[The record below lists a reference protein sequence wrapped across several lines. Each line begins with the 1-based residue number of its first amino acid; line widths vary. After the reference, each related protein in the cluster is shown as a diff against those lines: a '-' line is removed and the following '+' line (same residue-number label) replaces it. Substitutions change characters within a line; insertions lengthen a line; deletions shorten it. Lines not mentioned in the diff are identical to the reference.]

1 MGQARGDRLA
11 EREGFEPPI
20 RLPVCRISSAVH
32 STALPPLRSP
42 TGLKKP
48 QLDGGYV
55 AKRAEPDK
63 GPRGY
68 YTVPAPKGRPP
79 SRLSMLRA
87 LKFDRVRSE
96 LRHVAATLGL
106 VGLVTAV
113 LFPIIEVFGLHHG
126 SVVYLVPVLIAA
138 MRWGIVSAVV
148 AAVCGVVASAFFF
161 YAPLYS
167 LQIKDPHEVL
177 NLILFILVAVVV
189 SQLATRLKRQLEL
202 SRQREIDMRDLYAFS
217 RRLAVAFDVSD
228 IHAAIEDH
236 LATIM
241 QRKVVLFAGTHE
253 ASISTGQHAGITIPP
268 QVLAAAAEAASSRR
282 DPASGVTVTA
292 DSGEVWLVRAVSPRN
307 LELGVIAINFG
318 SETPERTGELRNRVD
333 AVLADATATLER
345 LGVAHA
351 ISEARMR
358 SQTDQLR
365 EALIGSVSHELRTPL
380 ASILGAATVL
390 AAAPAL
396 ANEKKLKA
404 LAHDVRD
411 EAERLNNDIQN
422 LLDAS
427 RISSGGVKP
436 RVEWADPADIINSA
450 IERCRRR
457 LADRRVVCDLAADLP
472 LVHVDPVLLQQA
484 LVQVLDNA
492 VKYSAPAT
500 QIAIAARAQ
509 DGRLIVSVT
518 DEGSGLTQ
526 AERAQIWERFA
537 RGERH
542 AATTSGSG
550 LGLWIAN
557 AFIAA
562 NGGKINA
569 ASAGPGQG
577 STVAIEL
584 PVTQA
589 TVPQLEND
597 TDD

>member
-1 MGQARGDRLA
+1 
-11 EREGFEPPI
+11 
-20 RLPVCRISSAVH
+20 
-32 STALPPLRSP
+32 
-42 TGLKKP
+42 
-48 QLDGGYV
+48 
-55 AKRAEPDK
+55 
-63 GPRGY
+63 
-68 YTVPAPKGRPP
+68 
-79 SRLSMLRA
+79 MLRA

-96 LRHVAATLGL
+96 LRHVAATIGL
-106 VGLVTAV
+106 VALVTA
-113 LFPIIEVFGLHHG
+113 LLIPLIEVSGLHHG

-161 YAPLYS
+161 YPPLYS

-177 NLILFILVAVVV
+177 NLVLFIIVAVVV
-189 SQLATRLKRQLEL
+189 SQLATRLKRELEL

-217 RRLAVAFDVSD
+217 RRLAVAFDASD

-241 QRKVVLFAGTHE
+241 QRKVVLFAGARE
-253 ASISTGQHAGITIPP
+253 ATLSTGQHAGTAIPP
-268 QVLAAAAEAASSRR
+268 QVLAAVAEAASGRR
-282 DPASGVTVTA
+282 DPASGITLTA
-292 DSGEVWLVRAVSPRN
+292 DNGEVWLVRSVSPHN
-307 LELGVIAINFG
+307 LELGVVAINFG
-318 SETPERTGELRNRVD
+318 RESQERTDELRTRVD

-390 AAAPAL
+390 SAAPAL
-396 ANEKKLKA
+396 ENEKKLKA
-404 LAHDVRD
+404 LALDVRN

-422 LLDAS
+422 LLDAT
-427 RISSGGVKP
+427 RISSDGIKP
-436 RVEWADPADIINSA
+436 LMEWADPEDIINSA
-450 IERCRRR
+450 VERCRHR
-457 LADRRVVCDLAADLP
+457 LTDRRVALDLP
-472 LVHVDPVLLQQA
+472 ANLPLIHVDPVLVQQA
-484 LVQVLDNA
+484 LVQVFDNA
-492 VKYSAPAT
+492 VKYSSAGSK
-500 QIAIAARAQ
+500 IAVSARAQ
-509 DGRLIVSVT
+509 DGRLVIEVS
-518 DEGSGLTQ
+518 DEGAGIT
-526 AERAQIWERFA
+526 AEEQTQIWQRFT

-584 PVTQA
+584 PATQA
-589 TVPQLEND
+589 AVPQLEND
-597 TDD
+597 SDD